1 MSKGLGLIRNSK
13 KENGFFVFTTE
24 DLKWIDRCIRADFV
38 HSKPDDPQSSMIP
51 VWTCAQDLGT
61 KRNYTINELTTFVV
75 AKLDIPRAVS
85 LLNKLQ
91 NIGVMDSTNGIYIVS
106 YLTPILGNSEKNPS
120 MIMIQDLTRLPAD
133 YVESWVLLTKEQ
145 FNKSDYW
152 NKNLLDY
159 TILTV
164 RTTLARAAPAVELTE
179 KALSS
184 KIIGG
189 IFPISSDAGRV
200 K

>member
-1 MSKGLGLIRNSK
+1 M
-13 KENGFFVFTTE
+13 
-24 DLKWIDRCIRADFV
+24 RA
-38 HSKPDDPQSSMIP
+38 S
-51 VWTCAQDLGT
+51 
-61 KRNYTINELTTFVV
+61 YTINELTTFVV

-106 YLTPILGNSEKNPS
+106 YLTPILGNSERNPS
-120 MIMIQDLTRLPAD
+120 IIMIQDLTRLPAD